1 MKNIGN
7 FYDLYIICNIYLILL
22 KCFFHR
28 FVGRVTDEP
37 STRIKTGIVTSE
49 SNQEM
54 VALLDMAG
62 HEKSTQ

>member
-1 MKNIGN
+1 M
-7 FYDLYIICNIYLILL
+7 

-49 SNQEM
+49 SQEM
-54 VALLDMAG
+54 VALIDMAG

>member
-1 MKNIGN
+1 M
-7 FYDLYIICNIYLILL
+7 FL
-22 KCFFHR
+22 HR

-49 SNQEM
+49 SHQEM